1 MARQRGFFES
11 IEAQGR
17 QVLKLIDV
25 EIAEL
30 EKRLRDLREQ
40 ASRWAAAVGMTGRSV
55 RRGPGRPRGSAK
67 TPAKAGARKSRPKKR
82 VSPAVDWEAVLK
94 RLPKRFS
101 KQDLERATPK
111 LKAHPQARVIAVAR
125 WSRSGEIK
133 KIGEGQYQK
142 G

>member
-17 QVLKLIDV
+17 QVLKLIDA

-30 EKRLRDLREQ
+30 EKRLRDLRDQ
-40 ASRWAAAVGMTGRSV
+40 ASRWAAAVGMTGKGV
-55 RRGPGRPRGSAK
+55 RRGPGRPRASAK
-67 TPAKAGARKSRPKKR
+67 VSAKASTRKSRPKKR
-82 VSPAVDWEAVLK
+82 ASPAVDWEAVLK

-133 KIGEGQYQK
+133 KVGEGQYQK